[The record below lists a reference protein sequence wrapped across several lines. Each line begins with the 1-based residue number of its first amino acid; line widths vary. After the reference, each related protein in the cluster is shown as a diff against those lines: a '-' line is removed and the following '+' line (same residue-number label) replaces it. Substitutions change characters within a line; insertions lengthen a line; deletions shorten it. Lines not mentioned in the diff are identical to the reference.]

1 MGRVVAGRVGHRLRS
16 CSAFA
21 WPDITVLALVLA
33 FGAYSLLDG
42 ILGLAMAVGGKD
54 TEGSNRFVIGLMALF
69 SIAAGILAFLW
80 PEITAVALLWV
91 IAAWAIATGVLEI
104 ILAVRFRKEITNE
117 WLWVL
122 SGILSV
128 VLGLV
133 LVFQPAVGALGLV
146 TTIGVFSIAWGVI
159 LVALAFKVRRLAT
172 TATPKP
178 PERSEVLGR
187 LAAAE
192 TGEFVAMFGE
202 EFPYLLGPGSGI
214 LPQSPAD
221 GLADEELLLVGP
233 PQAKVEEHGLVGRFL
248 VPVLTEN
255 RRSSQPHVFAFDPSF
270 EDGPHPKTILEDDL
284 ANDR

>member
-1 MGRVVAGRVGHRLRS
+1 VLAVTARYWWVVLLRGVFAV
-16 CSAFA
+16 AFGVA
-21 WPDITVLALVLA
+21 AILWPGITVLALVLA

-54 TEGSNRFVIGLMALF
+54 TEGSNRFVMGLMALF

-128 VLGLV
+128 ALGLV

-172 TATPKP
+172 TATPQ
-178 PERSEVLGR
+178 
-187 LAAAE
+187 AA
-192 TGEFVAMFGE
+192 
-202 EFPYLLGPGSGI
+202 
-214 LPQSPAD
+214 
-221 GLADEELLLVGP
+221 
-233 PQAKVEEHGLVGRFL
+233 
-248 VPVLTEN
+248 
-255 RRSSQPHVFAFDPSF
+255 
-270 EDGPHPKTILEDDL
+270 
-284 ANDR
+284 